1 MNHITAVA
9 TQNGFPPRDGTL
21 RRLTVHADSVRADL
35 ALPALVPLGSLVP
48 TIVDILSGDL
58 GYRAGPVAIRHR
70 LSLPGGV
77 SLDLS
82 KTLAEIG
89 IRDGTALI
97 LTSVSTDLP
106 APRLDDAAEAV
117 SQSLAGT
124 LRHWTPRASRLVAEL
139 AAGWLTVLCTS
150 MLIRTGFDLADVR
163 SDNVAAAALAG
174 SVSLLAAGAAYRVF
188 REKSAGLTIGLIA
201 CWCAA
206 VAGALVVPGGL
217 GAPNALFGA
226 AASTTSA
233 AVLRAIGCH
242 TVVFTALT
250 CFAATEATAALVG
263 TMTAIPLYALG
274 AASAAISLIVIE
286 ISAPLSI
293 RLAGLA
299 SRPGFDSDEPML
311 TSDQIA
317 VRATAAR
324 SWLTSLVAAFSA
336 STALGAIGAAVA
348 PHPSGSPRLAGI
360 AFAALSGGVLLSR
373 ARTHRDLAVSLPLII
388 FGTATVS
395 AALVGAE
402 AAYPTR
408 SAYIATASI
417 GLAAVA
423 LWLGFVNLETKISP
437 IGQRGIELLEYL
449 ALAAVLPMTSWIC
462 GLYAAARSLNL
473 P

>member
-1 MNHITAVA
+1 MNHTTAVA

-35 ALPALVPLGSLVP
+35 ALPALVPLQSLVP
-48 TIVDILSGDL
+48 TIVDILSGNR
-58 GYRAGPVAIRHR
+58 GYQAGTVAIRHR
-70 LSLPGGV
+70 LSLPGDA

-89 IRDGTALI
+89 IRDGAALI
-97 LTSVSTDLP
+97 LTSPSTDLP
-106 APRLDDAAEAV
+106 APRLDDAAEAL

-124 LRHWTPRASRLVAEL
+124 DRHWTPRASRLVAVL
-139 AAGWLTVLCTS
+139 AAGWLTVVCTP
-150 MLIRTGFDLADVR
+150 MLIRTGFDLEDIR
-163 SDNVAAAALAG
+163 GGKVAAAALAG

-188 REKSAGLTIGLIA
+188 CEKSAGLTMGLIA

-206 VAGALVVPGGL
+206 VAGALVVPGGF

-233 AVLRAIGCH
+233 AVMRAIGCH

-274 AASAAISLIVIE
+274 AASAAICLILIE
-286 ISAPLSI
+286 ISGPLSI

-299 SRPGFDSDEPML
+299 PRPSFDSDEPML
-311 TSDQIA
+311 NSDQMK

-348 PHPSGSPRLAGI
+348 PHPTGSPRSAGI

-373 ARTHRDLAVSLPLII
+373 ARAHRDLAVSLLLII

-402 AAYPTR
+402 AAWPTQ
-408 SAYIATASI
+408 SAYIAAASI
-417 GLAAVA
+417 GLAAIA
-423 LWLGFVNLETKISP
+423 LRLGFVSFSTKVSP
-437 IGQRGIELLEYL
+437 TAQRGIELLEYL
-449 ALAAVLPMTSWIC
+449 ALAAVLPMACWIC
-462 GLYAAARSLNL
+462 GLYGAARGLNL